1 MQSVLHHIHQ
11 RWGLRARRLLA
22 RSKDLYKWVQHQL
35 KAAITTG
42 KTISNNCY
50 EGLYCKS
57 HLEKHKHDSAGSEP
71 VYMETKIKFTWFLK
85 ESDCSRDH
93 VICFYLQTR
102 AAVPPQHWCLC
113 TSVHTVKE
121 SDEHMYGLWTYEEG
135 YFSYFFYV
143 VWLLPVLSHNQ
154 AFGLPTMTHEA
165 LWGCFC
171 PSPFFYTWV
180 IYLEVIFTIIA
191 LSLSAIPFIS
201 PLLLSFAFSPF

>member
-71 VYMETKIKFTWFLK
+71 VYIETNIKIIWFLK
-85 ESDCSRDH
+85 ESHYSRDR
-93 VICFYLQTR
+93 VICFNLQTR
-102 AAVPPQHWCLC
+102 SVVSPQHWCLC

-135 YFSYFFYV
+135 YFSYFFMRSDYYQS
-143 VWLLPVLSHNQ
+143 WATIRPLGCQQWHMKPC
-154 AFGLPTMTHEA
+154 EA
-165 LWGCFC
+165 VFVHP
-171 PSPFFYTWV
+171 PS
-180 IYLEVIFTIIA
+180 FT
-191 LSLSAIPFIS
+191 LGWFI
-201 PLLLSFAFSPF
+201 LR